1 MSNGSKKLLDEPGMF
16 SDRLRH
22 RTFSVEVSAG
32 YLFSRF
38 DDAPKSVG
46 CRWLFGVVT
55 LFNRFSSKIGR
66 GLDSR
71 TSAGDVSDS
80 SSRFGHLG
88 VGLDKISAS
97 KSDFS
102 VVGVV
107 GSSDVGRCG
116 VG

>member
-22 RTFSVEVSAG
+22 RIFSVEVSAG
-32 YLFSRF
+32 CLLSRF
-38 DDAPKSVG
+38 DEEPKSVG
-46 CRWLFGVVT
+46 CKWLFGVVT
-55 LFNRFSSKIGR
+55 LFSRFSSKTGR
-66 GLDSR
+66 GRDSNA
-71 TSAGDVSDS
+71 SAGDVSDS

-88 VGLDKISAS
+88 VGLVKISAS

-107 GSSDVGRCG
+107 GNNDVGR
-116 VG
+116 